1 MFKEFYAL
9 LEMYLCTYL
18 PKQRGCSNHT
28 VISYYTSLSQY
39 IAWLSDTGEIK
50 KEKIQI
56 SNFTKERVLSWLSS
70 IETNGCTVS
79 TRNQRLAGIRS
90 FLAYAA
96 DEDPIY
102 MDTYLQIE
110 KIHMKKGN
118 KPKKHFLS
126 QEEFQEIL
134 KSIPSGSRLSI
145 RHYVLLS
152 TLYETGARVQ
162 EICDMKPED
171 FSFGKI
177 CSIRI
182 YGKGRK
188 TRIVYISSDM
198 AVMLKDY
205 CIKFSLKEGTLFR
218 NRYGNP
224 LTDSGIDYI
233 IKKYT
238 SIASKH
244 LPSLKQKKVSAHT
257 FRRSKA
263 THMLLS
269 GVSLPVIQRFL
280 GHESIQT
287 TEEYLEI
294 GSEAMIQAVLQSSS
308 SVLTEKEMG
317 EKLKWED
324 VNILEQIRQK
334 ISTS

>member
-1 MFKEFYAL
+1 MFNEFYPL
-9 LEMYLCTYL
+9 LEKFLCNYL

-28 VISYYTSLSQY
+28 VVSYYTSLSQY
-39 IAWLSDTGEIK
+39 IAWLSETEGTK
-50 KEKIQI
+50 KDKIQMPD
-56 SNFTKERVLSWLSS
+56 FTKERVLSWLSS
-70 IETNGCTVS
+70 IESGGCTVS

-96 DEDPIY
+96 DEESVY
-102 MDTYLQIE
+102 MDIFLQIE
-110 KIHMKKGN
+110 KIRTKKGD
-118 KPKKHFLS
+118 KPLKDFLS
-126 QEEFQEIL
+126 LEEFQEIL
-134 KSIPSGSRLSI
+134 KSIPSDDKLYV

-171 FSFGKI
+171 ISYGKN
-177 CSIRI
+177 CSVRI

-198 AVMLKDY
+198 AAILKDY
-205 CIKFSLKEGTLFR
+205 CIKFSVKEGHLFR
-218 NRYGNP
+218 NRYENP

-238 SIASKH
+238 VIASKH
-244 LPSLKQKKVSAHT
+244 LSSLKQKKVSAHT
-257 FRRSKA
+257 FRRSKT

-294 GSEAMIQAVLQSSS
+294 GSEAMIQAVAQTSSAI
-308 SVLTEKEMG
+308 LAELEMDVNP
-317 EKLKWED
+317 KWED
-324 VNILEQIRQK
+324 LNILEQIRQK
-334 ISTS
+334 ITAV